1 VTDPLTPQEVE
12 ALLSSLAL
20 EESGSP
26 PAGPAESP
34 ESSPTRPR
42 PSGGLSPRHGEA
54 GRRHWEIY
62 DFRRPDKLSKDQLR
76 TLQMVHE
83 SFARLCSSALS
94 AFLRAPVQVELMS
107 VDQVPYEE
115 YLRTINESVFT
126 ILNLAP
132 LSGQSILEVEFTL
145 TFAMIDRMLGG
156 AGKPVLRTALT
167 EIEKPLV
174 THLTEKMLT
183 ALRSAWEAIVILHPK
198 VEFVETSAQ
207 FINIV
212 PPTDIVVTFLFEVRF
227 GEHRGAMSLCIPYL
241 LIKPLG
247 TKLSGQKW
255 VSATHKKRSPQT
267 RLLVASEVVKSR
279 VECRAELGTT
289 TITVREFLSLK
300 EGDVV
305 RLDQRTDEDILFYV
319 ADHPKFL
326 GTPAR
331 RGKNLAFRV
340 SKPIQT

>member
-1 VTDPLTPQEVE
+1 MTDPLTPQEVE

-20 EESGSP
+20 EEPGSTT
-26 PAGPAESP
+26 AETAHAP
-34 ESSPTRPR
+34 DSSSSRPR
-42 PSGGLSPRHGEA
+42 APVVFSSRYDERGK
-54 GRRHWEIY
+54 RHWETY

-83 SFARLCSSALS
+83 SFARLCTSALS
-94 AFLRAPVQVELMS
+94 AFLRTPVQVELMS

-115 YLRTINESVFT
+115 YLRTINESVFNV
-126 ILNLAP
+126 LNLAP
-132 LSGQSILEVEFTL
+132 LSGQSILEIEFTIA
-145 TFAMIDRMLGG
+145 FAMIDRMLGG
-156 AGKPVLRTALT
+156 TGKPIQRTALT

-174 THLTEKMLT
+174 IHLAEKMLS
-183 ALRSAWEAIVILHPK
+183 AFRNAWEAIVILHPR

-212 PPTDIVVTFLFEVRF
+212 PPTDIVVTILFEIRF
-227 GEHRGAMSLCIPYL
+227 GEYRGAMSLCIPYL

-255 VSATHKKRSPQT
+255 ASTSHKKRSPHT
-267 RLLVASEVVKSR
+267 RLLIASELVKSR

-289 TITVREFLSLK
+289 TITVKELLSLK
-300 EGDVV
+300 EGDTL
-305 RLDQRTDEDILFYV
+305 RLEQRTDEDILFYV

-326 GTPAR
+326 GTPSR
-331 RGKNLAFRV
+331 RGNNLAFRV
-340 SKPIQT
+340 TRSVQL

>member
-1 VTDPLTPQEVE
+1 MTDPLTPQEVE

-20 EESGSP
+20 EESASP
-26 PAGPAESP
+26 SAVPAKASEGTP
-34 ESSPTRPR
+34 EHGRTPGAFTHH
-42 PSGGLSPRHGEA
+42 SGKKG
-54 GRRHWEIY
+54 RHWETY

-83 SFARLCSSALS
+83 SFARLSTSALS
-94 AFLRAPVQVELMS
+94 AFLRTPVQVELMS

-115 YLRTINESVFT
+115 YLRTVNESVFT
-126 ILNLAP
+126 IVNLAP
-132 LSGQSILEVEFTL
+132 LSGQSLLEVEFTIA
-145 TFAMIDRMLGG
+145 FAMIDRMLGG
-156 AGKPVLRTALT
+156 AGKPLTRTALT

-174 THLTEKMLT
+174 SHLAEKMLS
-183 ALRSAWEAIVILHPK
+183 ALRSAWESIVILHPK
-198 VEFVETSAQ
+198 VEYVETSAQ

-212 PPTDIVVTFLFEVRF
+212 PPTDIVVTLLFEIRF

-255 VSATHKKRSPQT
+255 VSSVHKKRSPKT
-267 RLLVASEVVKSR
+267 RLLVANEIVKSR
-279 VECRAELGTT
+279 VECRAELGAT

-305 RLDQRTDEDILFYV
+305 RLEQRTDEDILLYV
-319 ADHPKFL
+319 AGHPKFL
-326 GTPAR
+326 GMPAK
-331 RGKNLAFRV
+331 RGKHLAFRV
-340 SKPIQT
+340 SKPIPL